1 MSGTYAADLKVR
13 VTVADTWQ
21 VYALDARANERVEEV
36 KRRALERAGIG
47 AGHAARYEVKFG
59 GGLVRD
65 DARTL
70 AEIGVPDGGALVVLA
85 SRRRAVR

>member
-1 MSGTYAADLKVR
+1 

-21 VYALDARANERVEEV
+21 VYAFDARANERLEEV

-47 AGHAARYEVKFG
+47 PARAAGYEVKFG

-65 DARTL
+65 EARTL
-70 AEIGVPDGGALVVLA
+70 SEIGFPDGGALVVLA
-85 SRRRAVR
+85 SRRRAAR